1 MLNVDQLKWLAD
13 NAGFETFLQFDGK
26 AMDVC
31 VASLAFNSDDRFAPF
46 NSHNKK
52 LNEISQQNVNLLR
65 DAAMNLA
72 DEGLLFVYGLP
83 SHLAHYAVALS
94 DLLTFR
100 YWIAIRTATNEKTE
114 GLRPEHTGL
123 LLLSKAGA
131 SLNKIRMSHSMCRVC
146 GKTLKDWGGKS
157 HLMNPL
163 GVTLSDVW
171 MDLIVDAND
180 QMPGEIFERILQLS
194 LSIKRKRLGLLSL
207 DERPLQ
213 FALFQ
218 NVTSVESFNPLS
230 LRKGEAQKER
240 VIPAVL
246 LNTMHRG
253 KCLEVLKK
261 IPSRTVD
268 LAFADPPF
276 NLTVNYNGYGDAR
289 GKNDY
294 TGWCKRWLIEYERVL
309 KSGGALVVL
318 NLPKWSVHIADFL
331 CRAKGLYLQN
341 WIVWNALPEP
351 KGVLM
356 PAHYSLLYFTKGI
369 TPGRFNYCN
378 MENGWQPFDE
388 AVFPPDRS
396 DVCNRKICMRK
407 RRASASTWRGE
418 LTDIWH
424 DIHRDRRNNRRA
436 ALTKGHPCPTP
447 EALIDRIIRLT
458 TNAGDVVL
466 DAFAGVGTTALVA
479 ERLDRKFIAIEQ
491 DEFYNNQAEKRISE
505 RKRALPYA
513 AKPRKRR
520 GVTKRKLQLELKRLA
535 LELGHIPTKSDVEQF
550 SAYHLHSFENAF
562 ASWSEALKAAKIF
575 VHASARSME
584 SISQQNQENLF
595 TSLELEE
602 LFSLELEKEE
612 SAKPS

>member
-1 MLNVDQLKWLAD
+1 MLNVEQLKWLAD
-13 NAGFETFLQFDGK
+13 NAGFETYLQFDGK
-26 AMDVC
+26 GMDVC
-31 VASLAFNSDDRFAPF
+31 VVSLAFNSEDRFAPF

-52 LNEISQQNVNLLR
+52 KNENSQPNVKLLH
-65 DAAMNLA
+65 DVAMNLA

-83 SHLAHYAVALS
+83 AQLSRYAVALS
-94 DLLTFR
+94 DVLTFR
-100 YWIAIRTATNEKTE
+100 YWIAIRAATNEKTG

-131 SLNKIRMSHSMCRVC
+131 RLNKIRMSHSMCRVC

-157 HLMNPL
+157 HLMNPQ

-171 MDLIVDAND
+171 MDLIVDPGD
-180 QMPGEIFERILQLS
+180 QMPAEIFERILQLS
-194 LSIKRKRLGLLSL
+194 LGTNRKRLHLLSL
-207 DERPLQ
+207 DERPMQ

-218 NVTSVESFNPLS
+218 NATNIESFNPLS
-230 LRKGEAQKER
+230 LRKRQTQKER
-240 VIPAVL
+240 RIPEVL
-246 LNTMHRG
+246 LNTIHRS

-289 GKNDY
+289 EKNDY

-309 KSGGALVVL
+309 KPGGALVVL

-356 PAHYSLLYFTKGI
+356 PAHYSLLYFTKGF

-388 AVFPPDRS
+388 AVFPPDRP
-396 DVCNRKICMRK
+396 DVCKRKICMRK

-418 LTDIWH
+418 LTDIWY

-479 ERLDRKFIAIEQ
+479 GRLDRKFIAIEQ
-491 DEFYNNQAEKRISE
+491 DEFYNNQAEKRIMQ
-505 RKRALPYA
+505 RKRALPEV

-520 GVTKRKLQLELKRLA
+520 GVAKRKLQLELKRLA
-535 LELGHIPTKSDVEQF
+535 LELGRVPTKLDVEHF
-550 SAYHLHSFENAF
+550 SAYQLQAFENAF
-562 ASWSEALKAAKIF
+562 VSWSEALKAAKLF
-575 VHASARSME
+575 VHSPARSVD
-584 SISQQNQENLF
+584 SINVQKQEDLF
-595 TSLELEE
+595 TLLELEE
-602 LFSLELEKEE
+602 FFSLELEKE
-612 SAKPS
+612 

>member
-13 NAGFETFLQFDGK
+13 NAGFETYLQSAGK
-26 AMDVC
+26 TMDVC
-31 VASLAFNSDDRFAPF
+31 VASLACNGEDRFAPF

-52 LNEISQQNVNLLR
+52 VSEITERNVNVLR
-65 DAAMNLA
+65 AAAMNLA
-72 DEGLLFVYGLP
+72 QDGLLFVYGLP
-83 SHLAHYAVALS
+83 AHLSRYAVALS
-94 DLLTFR
+94 DILTFR

-131 SLNKIRMSHSMCRVC
+131 GLNKIRMSHSMCRAC

-157 HLMNPL
+157 HLMHPQ

-171 MDLIVDAND
+171 MDLVVDAND
-180 QMPGEIFERILQLS
+180 QMPAEIFDRILQLA
-194 LSIKRKRLGLLSL
+194 LSIQRKRLHLLSI

-218 NVTSVESFNPLS
+218 NPVNIKSFNPLS
-230 LRKGEAQKER
+230 LRKGDTQTER
-240 VIPAVL
+240 VIPEPL
-246 LNTMHRG
+246 LNTIHRS

-276 NLTVNYNGYGDAR
+276 NLTVKYNGYADALE
-289 GKNDY
+289 KNDY
-294 TGWCKRWLIEYERVL
+294 TGWCKRWLLEYERVL
-309 KSGGALVVL
+309 KPGGALVVL
-318 NLPKWSVHIADFL
+318 NLPKWSVHLADFL
-331 CRAKGLYLQN
+331 CRTKGLYLQN

-356 PAHYSLLYFTKGI
+356 PAHYSLLYFTKGK
-369 TPGRFNYCN
+369 TPARFNYCN

-388 AVFPPDRS
+388 AVFPPDRP
-396 DVCNRKICMRK
+396 DVCTRKICMRQ

-418 LTDIWH
+418 LTDIWY
-424 DIHRDRRNNRRA
+424 DIHRDRRNTRRA
-436 ALTKGHPCPTP
+436 ALTQAHPCPTP

-466 DAFAGVGTTALVA
+466 DAFAGVGTTAMVA
-479 ERLDRKFIAIEQ
+479 ERLDRRFIAIEQ
-491 DEFYNNQAEKRISE
+491 DEIYNKAAEKRIVE
-505 RKRALPYA
+505 RKRALPKV
-513 AKPRKRR
+513 AKPRKRS
-520 GVTKRKLQLELKRLA
+520 GITKRKLQLELKRLA
-535 LELGHIPTKSDVEQF
+535 IELKRVPTKSDVGQF
-550 SAYHLHSFENAF
+550 SVYNLQAYEDAF

-575 VHASARSME
+575 VHFPVIETDSLTM
-584 SISQQNQENLF
+584 QNQEDLF
-595 TSLELEE
+595 GLLDFEE
-602 LFSLELEKEE
+602 EE
-612 SAKPS
+612 SAKLS